1 MKSLKSFLRTIDVFG
16 VPFFFR
22 YKGDKKY
29 RTSLGG
35 LFIIIFIVVVL
46 WILIYYFIPFI
57 NRKNFTIVYYTMNL
71 PYTEQINL
79 KETKAAF
86 AVGFEC
92 DIASDGTKAEDILKL
107 ELSFTTQTKNKD
119 GTISK
124 DTIQLT
130 THPCVY
136 KDFYNNFNDSLDYLN
151 IEEFQCLDDNSQ
163 IVEGI
168 YTDEVF
174 SYYSFSVVIKEDT
187 QDNFDK
193 LNDYLL
199 KKDCK
204 LNVYY
209 TDITID
215 LNNYKNPVRRYLESL
230 FIQLDPNYV
239 KKMNA
244 YFLNQYLY
252 DDNYLIWVFQD
263 EGNSHKET
271 KFSRTEDYSIF
282 KGLDRYQNKFQ
293 NYKNYAKLYI
303 RADTKKTE
311 IKRRY
316 QKLMEYYADASSHLI
331 GIFNVLSIIFYFIN
345 YFYGENSVE
354 KKIFLLKDFEFKR
367 LNLSQKI
374 NQRIELIHITDAQK
388 NKNIAFDSGSS
399 KDLKEYTKNTNY
411 PGRESGRVKMLGN
424 EDINIYNRR
433 KKLLINKSNYDLSK
447 EKSNL
452 KFNVDITPNPRLIN
466 RRRKMNKYNT
476 SKKDDYNN
484 NENNKIVYNKEKYF
498 KNNKNFYER
507 NNILRITQ
515 KDPFEII
522 NKEKIEYSFNI
533 FEVIGVLL
541 FKCCLSGNL
550 SLKKNINDKANKI
563 LYQKLDISL
572 YLRNMLLFDII
583 NQTILEDNIKHIIN
597 FVSRPVLSLNKN
609 EDDESES
616 FYKNYTN
623 TEFDKFSKEIYEF
636 AKKSDKKPIEK
647 RLLKISNKHLKD
659 FI

>member
-1 MKSLKSFLRTIDVFG
+1 
-16 VPFFFR
+16 
-22 YKGDKKY
+22 
-29 RTSLGG
+29 
-35 LFIIIFIVVVL
+35 
-46 WILIYYFIPFI
+46 
-57 NRKNFTIVYYTMNL
+57 
-71 PYTEQINL
+71 
-79 KETKAAF
+79 
-86 AVGFEC
+86 
-92 DIASDGTKAEDILKL
+92 
-107 ELSFTTQTKNKD
+107 
-119 GTISK
+119 
-124 DTIQLT
+124 
-130 THPCVY
+130 
-136 KDFYNNFNDSLDYLN
+136 
-151 IEEFQCLDDNSQ
+151 
-163 IVEGI
+163 
-168 YTDEVF
+168 
-174 SYYSFSVVIKEDT
+174 
-187 QDNFDK
+187 
-193 LNDYLL
+193 
-199 KKDCK
+199 
-204 LNVYY
+204 
-209 TDITID
+209 
-215 LNNYKNPVRRYLESL
+215 
-230 FIQLDPNYV
+230 
-239 KKMNA
+239 
-244 YFLNQYLY
+244 
-252 DDNYLIWVFQD
+252 
-263 EGNSHKET
+263 
-271 KFSRTEDYSIF
+271 
-282 KGLDRYQNKFQ
+282 
-293 NYKNYAKLYI
+293 
-303 RADTKKTE
+303 
-311 IKRRY
+311 
-316 QKLMEYYADASSHLI
+316 
-331 GIFNVLSIIFYFIN
+331 
-345 YFYGENSVE
+345 
-354 KKIFLLKDFEFKR
+354 
-367 LNLSQKI
+367 
-374 NQRIELIHITDAQK
+374 
-388 NKNIAFDSGSS
+388 
-399 KDLKEYTKNTNY
+399 
-411 PGRESGRVKMLGN
+411 MLCN

-515 KDPFEII
+515 KNPFEII

-609 EDDESES
+609 ENDESES

-647 RLLKISNKHLKD
+647 RLLNISNKHLKD